1 MHRFFIP
8 PDWIHGDHVLLGDE
22 IAHQLRHVLRM
33 RPGARI
39 VVLDDRGMEYEV
51 ALVSVENKAARGDIV
66 ARRPAT
72 GEPSAQVTLYQAL
85 LKKDNF
91 EWVLQKGTEIGV
103 ARFVPVITARTVAA
117 GDEGVSAAKRERWA
131 RIVREAAE
139 QARRGALPVVD
150 APLTFADALDDISA
164 DGLTLI
170 AWEEERATSLRAA
183 VAPLRVADAPHVAV
197 FVGPEG
203 GFTPEEVSQ
212 AAGHGAVPVTLGAR
226 TLRAETAATA
236 AALLV
241 LYELGAL
248 DPA

>member
-8 PDWIHGDHVLLGDE
+8 PTWIRGETVWLGDDV
-22 IAHQLRHVLRM
+22 AHQLRHVLRL

-39 VVLDDRGMEYEV
+39 VVLDDRGWEYEV
-51 ALVSVENKAARGDIV
+51 ELLAVEHKAARGTICE
-66 ARRPAT
+66 RRPAG
-72 GEPSAQVTLYQAL
+72 GEPPVRVTLAQAL

-103 ARFVPVITARTVAA
+103 TRFVPLITARTVATSE
-117 GDEGVSAAKRERWA
+117 GGVSATRQERWA

-139 QARRGALPVVD
+139 QSRRGALPLIE
-150 APLTFADALDDISA
+150 ASLSLSAALDSLAA
-164 DGLTLI
+164 DLTLI
-170 AWEEERATSLRAA
+170 AWEEERAMSLRAA
-183 VAPLRVADAPHVAV
+183 VAPLRIAAAPQVTV
-197 FVGPEG
+197 FIGPEG
-203 GFTPEEVSQ
+203 GFTAEEVAQ
-212 AAGHGAVPVTLGAR
+212 AQARGAVAVSLGAR
-226 TLRAETAATA
+226 ILRAETAATA